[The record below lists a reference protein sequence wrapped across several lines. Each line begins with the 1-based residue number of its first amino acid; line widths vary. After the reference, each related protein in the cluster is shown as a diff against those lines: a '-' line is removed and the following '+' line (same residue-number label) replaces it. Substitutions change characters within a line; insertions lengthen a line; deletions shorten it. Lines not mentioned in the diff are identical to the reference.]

1 MLRSGADGFP
11 LALRR
16 DARPCFIGRFS
27 VHGAA
32 TVAVRLPPLNALRA
46 FEAAARHGSVQ
57 KAAQELF
64 VTPAAVSQQV
74 KAVEEHLGVALFHRL
89 PRRIELTEAG
99 SMLLP
104 KLSAAFQQMAEAV
117 AEAEAWKA
125 ESRGRVLIAAPPAFG
140 SNWILPRL
148 QRLQEKLPEVELRL
162 AARTTMSD
170 EVLKATE
177 GDQDFLDGNDIAIRF
192 GGGHYPGYHSHKLF
206 SLHSTPLCSP
216 ALIDGK
222 HPLREPLDLQNHT
235 LLNVQNDVPAM
246 DAGWPKWSDWLKAA
260 NVPKVSMRR
269 GPVFNQIGL
278 AIEAAADGMGIV
290 LAVPLLATSELTKG
304 RLTMPF
310 HLSLTM
316 DSAYYL
322 VTSASAIAKPEVV
335 AVRDWILQ
343 EARMETWAK
352 PLGGLQPMRWIP

>member
-1 MLRSGADGFP
+1 M
-11 LALRR
+11 
-16 DARPCFIGRFS
+16 
-27 VHGAA
+27 
-32 TVAVRLPPLNALRA
+32 RLPPLNALRA
-46 FEAAARHGSVQ
+46 FEAAARHGSVL

-99 SMLLP
+99 ALLLP

-125 ESRGRVLIAAPPAFG
+125 ESRGRVLISAPPAFG

-170 EVLKATE
+170 EVRKAMGGE
-177 GDQDFLDGNDIAIRF
+177 EDVLEGNDIAIRF
-192 GGGHYPGYHSHKLF
+192 GNGHYPGYNAHKLF
-206 SLHSTPLCSP
+206 TLFSTPMCSP

-222 HPLREPLDLQNHT
+222 HPLREPIDLQNHT
-235 LLNVQNDVPAM
+235 LLHVQNDVPAM

-260 NVPKVSMRR
+260 NIPKVNTRR

-290 LAVPLLATSELTKG
+290 LALPLLATSELSRG
-304 RLTMPF
+304 RLTVPF

-316 DSAYYL
+316 DSTYYL
-322 VTSASAIAKPEVV
+322 VTSASAIARPEVM
-335 AVRDWILQ
+335 AVRDWIIA
-343 EARMETWAK
+343 EANTETWAN
-352 PLGGLQPMRWIP
+352 PIGGLQPMRWIP